1 MTGAKKARSQPTD
14 RLLGGLLLTGVR
26 LSALCLIAGL
36 VLTELGRATGRSDGD
51 VPHRL
56 LNIGLVIL
64 MATPITRVLVS
75 LVDEIRSRNWF
86 FAIITALVVAL
97 LSATL
102 TVAWRALRS

>member
-1 MTGAKKARSQPTD
+1 MTGAENVRSRPAE

-36 VLTELGRATGRSDGD
+36 VLTELSRATGRLDGD

-75 LVDEIRSRNWF
+75 LVDELRSRNWF
-86 FAIITALVVAL
+86 FAMITALVVVL

-102 TVAWRALRS
+102 SVAWRSL

>member
-1 MTGAKKARSQPTD
+1 MTGAENTRSRPAE
-14 RLLGGLLLTGVR
+14 RLLGGLLLTGVW

-36 VLTELGRATGRSDGD
+36 VLTELSRATGRLGGD

-86 FAIITALVVAL
+86 FAWITAFVVVL

-102 TVAWRALRS
+102 SVAWRSL

>member
-1 MTGAKKARSQPTD
+1 MTGAEKTRSQPTD

-26 LSALCLIAGL
+26 LSAVCLIAGL
-36 VLTELGRATGRSDGD
+36 VLTELSRATGRLDGD

-64 MATPITRVLVS
+64 MATPITRVVVS

-86 FAIITALVVAL
+86 FATITALVVAL
-97 LSATL
+97 LTATL
-102 TVAWRALRS
+102 SVAWRSLN

>member
-1 MTGAKKARSQPTD
+1 MTGAEKMRSRPAE

-36 VLTELGRATGRSDGD
+36 VLTELSRGTGRLDGD

-86 FAIITALVVAL
+86 FAMITAIVVVL

-102 TVAWRALRS
+102 SVAWRSL

>member
-1 MTGAKKARSQPTD
+1 ME

-36 VLTELGRATGRSDGD
+36 ALTELSRASGRPEGD

-56 LNIGLVIL
+56 LNVGLVIL

-86 FAIITALVVAL
+86 FAVMTGLVVAL

-102 TVAWRALRS
+102 TVAWRALR